1 MPSYPPI
8 LDSFTFA
15 RITIVLRQTAPDLH
29 AIEKIEEASL
39 GAALQIHLHDGD
51 CPGRSAPGQPCAT
64 RCPHS
69 ALRGTRARRGLPI
82 DLVSRRPSAM
92 ALDTR
97 SLPGVEITRGNTF
110 DLHIVLIGPAIDQL
124 SRVLDGM
131 EAVGRASG
139 ELFEIAEV
147 RGLVPMGEEVLY
159 VPGSG
164 MPVAPPHAFR
174 WSEVAALVAR
184 LSPPGCV
191 VSLAKPLNATRAG
204 TQAALTDLPCTE
216 LVRLCVARL
225 RALALVYGERPL
237 APDDDAA
244 LRAWGDELQTWAAQV
259 KHRLLIPGRIRIG
272 TAPARIGPRQSGL
285 NPAYLYRGYLTPLL
299 PVLLAGSLL
308 HVGRHVEHGNGVF
321 SIDALRWP
329 SNGLWWH

>member
-1 MPSYPPI
+1 
-8 LDSFTFA
+8 
-15 RITIVLRQTAPDLH
+15 
-29 AIEKIEEASL
+29 
-39 GAALQIHLHDGD
+39 
-51 CPGRSAPGQPCAT
+51 
-64 RCPHS
+64 
-69 ALRGTRARRGLPI
+69 
-82 DLVSRRPSAM
+82 
-92 ALDTR
+92 
-97 SLPGVEITRGNTF
+97 
-110 DLHIVLIGPAIDQL
+110 
-124 SRVLDGM
+124 VLDGV

-147 RGLVPMGEEVLY
+147 RGLVPMGEEVLC

-191 VSLAKPLNATRAG
+191 VSLAKPLDATRAG

-237 APDDDAA
+237 TSDDDAA

-259 KHRLLIPGRIRIG
+259 KHRILGGGRIWGNTTPSR
-272 TAPARIGPRQSGL
+272 ASARRPGL
-285 NPAYLYRGYLTPLL
+285 NRTYLYQGYLAPLL

-308 HVGRHVEHGNGVF
+308 HIGRHVEHGNGVF
-321 SIDALRWP
+321 SMDVLPWP
-329 SNGLWWH
+329 YHGLWRGE